1 MLKLVHTESSLAWGG
16 QEIRIFT
23 ELGELMKFGWSVEL
37 WAPDHADIFSRAR
50 SAGMAVEAVPFR
62 GTFDL
67 GSILRVRR
75 LIRERGVDL
84 VVTHSSVDSWVVG
97 FATRCLRRRP
107 AIIRTRHLSTSIRN
121 GLSYR
126 WFPDAVCTTSEA
138 IRQAILRL
146 GVPSDRVESIP
157 TGVDLRRFQ
166 PNPDQKLAMRKKYS
180 LPEDRPLVGG
190 VFVIRSWKGIIDF
203 VKIVLAAPNAHFVIA
218 GVGPSRDRMQ
228 AEADRLGVLRRMTF
242 LGHVEPVEEIFW
254 ALDVFL
260 FPSTANEGVPQALL
274 QAQAC
279 GVPSVVSD
287 LPSLR
292 EASTHAL
299 FCPPG
304 AVRMFAEAV
313 DGILGNPERAR
324 RMAEDGRADARRY
337 DQADAMRRIDR
348 FYRRWI
354 RRQ

>member
-1 MLKLVHTESSLAWGG
+1 MTAAGSVYGPLVSYRRTDAGVPLPLEPFGRDSSTSFIGTRMSAFDPVTYIFLIFAFDFSPSASIAWIKLTQRRMAVNRDTNGRPRYSECNGETMTAGMLKLVHTESSLAWGG

-67 GSILRVRR
+67 GSILRVLR
-75 LIRERGVDL
+75 LIRERGGDL

-97 FATRCLRRRP
+97 FATRGLRRRP

-166 PNPDQKLAMRKKYS
+166 PNPDQKLAMQKKYS

-190 VFVIRSWKGIIDF
+190 GFVIRSWKGIIDF
-203 VKIVLAAPNAHFVIA
+203 VKIALGAPNAHFVIA

-242 LGHVEPVEEIFW
+242 LGHVEPVEEIF
-254 ALDVFL
+254 
-260 FPSTANEGVPQALL
+260 
-274 QAQAC
+274 
-279 GVPSVVSD
+279 
-287 LPSLR
+287 
-292 EASTHAL
+292 
-299 FCPPG
+299 
-304 AVRMFAEAV
+304 
-313 DGILGNPERAR
+313 
-324 RMAEDGRADARRY
+324 
-337 DQADAMRRIDR
+337 
-348 FYRRWI
+348 
-354 RRQ
+354 